1 MTIKYAKTSFYTQGT
16 NNKGGVVRC
25 KKQSRL
31 LNVLEERTYILMKL
45 KASDLTGIKKHYD
58 LLKELLK
65 RKMG

>member
-1 MTIKYAKTSFYTQGT
+1 LRGKKEAREIYEQIVSDELYTS
-16 NNKGGVVRC
+16 V
-25 KKQSRL
+25 
-31 LNVLEERTYILMKL
+31 NVLEERTYILMKL